1 MHLDAHR
8 QKALYNVLRA
18 FSVYNPDIG
27 YCQGMG
33 FITALAL
40 MYMPEDDA
48 FWFLM
53 RLAEDYNMGGLW
65 LPEMPLINQIMYVMD
80 VLMAEYLPR
89 LNSLMV
95 CMMCRS
101 CCAWL
106 ARLTFACIGE
116 QEASNISKA
125 MFVPQFFITGFMYS
139 LPFGLALRIW
149 DSFLSRDFD
158 FLYAVAL
165 ALFKVYE
172 GITLRRLDRSI
183 DRLGSTV
190 DRNAD

>member
-65 LPEMPLINQIMYVMD
+65 LPDMPIIHQHVYVMD
-80 VLMAEYLPR
+80 VLMSEYLPR
-89 LNSLMV
+89 VNALLVCDGYIRAIGGCCQKPLTNSTICHGSGGALNLQNLFCITSV
-95 CMMCRS
+95 HHWVHVQFAVRYC
-101 CCAWL
+101 L
-106 ARLTFACIGE
+106 AYLGLILESRL
-116 QEASNISKA
+116 
-125 MFVPQFFITGFMYS
+125 
-139 LPFGLALRIW
+139 
-149 DSFLSRDFD
+149 
-158 FLYAVAL
+158 
-165 ALFKVYE
+165 
-172 GITLRRLDRSI
+172 
-183 DRLGSTV
+183 
-190 DRNAD
+190 